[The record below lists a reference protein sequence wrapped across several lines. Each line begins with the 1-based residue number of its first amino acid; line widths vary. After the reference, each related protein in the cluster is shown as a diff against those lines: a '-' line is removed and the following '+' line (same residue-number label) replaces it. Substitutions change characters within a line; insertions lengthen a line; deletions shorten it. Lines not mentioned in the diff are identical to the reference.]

1 MNRINI
7 IYYLTMSDPEKMDSR
22 NSLNNSEP
30 GPSSP
35 VREDSGTKRSR
46 SPESIDSETSKRS
59 RKEKRS
65 RRMDPEDIKLIAKE
79 MFSMLNVA
87 SSSSSS
93 QNSSGGRVEPDTVG
107 QDSSDAV
114 QDSDSPGS
122 VIALQGSEN
131 DDLVSLH
138 APSKLTDSGDSKLSG
153 KSAASRVTED
163 FPEEDEAFTKVSERA
178 FKKTLLLLSEV
189 LGDKLPSRP
198 LSRAGLRG
206 MSDRGDSLG
215 QDADKRCF
223 PHSSLIQS
231 SFDHIKEAMTGSI
244 DADLSDPTNLPDKL
258 DSRILSESGTKKLKV
273 PSYHDKYYSLHS
285 DVFSS
290 LAPEVDHS
298 LENHVFGKRSG
309 SWKSQKCI
317 SAKDVT
323 SIERSSRK
331 TLCVI
336 SSMDVLLDAIQ
347 SILEKDKVESP
358 ELSLLFSSLSRSIA
372 HAAAHSAQGVAQSM
386 VARRKCFLSAAGK
399 EVPEP
404 IHEWLLC
411 QPLLSN
417 SDKPSS
423 LFGNVTGKIRD
434 FKQKQDKAAANV
446 SLASLKHPGHSSSKS
461 KSSKPKSSGAHTHS
475 RDAYSGRADNRRP
488 QFKGNSAASQF
499 KKPFP
504 GSFGSKKGGR

>member
-1 MNRINI
+1 
-7 IYYLTMSDPEKMDSR
+7 MSDLENKENRDGMNTAVSDP
-22 NSLNNSEP
+22 NI
-30 GPSSP
+30 PSNG
-35 VREDSGTKRSR
+35 ET
-46 SPESIDSETSKRS
+46 TSKRARSPDSLASSEESHGKKS

-65 RRMDPEDIKLIAKE
+65 RRLDPEDIQLIARE
-79 MFSMLNVA
+79 MFSLMNVA
-87 SSSSSS
+87 NSAGPSS
-93 QNSSGGRVEPDTVG
+93 QVSKDATVAPDPGVQDNS
-107 QDSSDAV
+107 V
-114 QDSDSPGS
+114 QDSDSGS
-122 VIALQGSEN
+122 VIARQGSDQE
-131 DDLVSLH
+131 DGISIH
-138 APSKLTDSGDSKLSG
+138 APSKFTENSGDSKLSG
-153 KSAASRVTED
+153 KSAVSRVNED
-163 FPEEDEAFTKVSERA
+163 FPVEDDVFTKQSERA

-198 LSRAGLRG
+198 LPNAGLRG

-215 QDADKRCF
+215 QDVDKKCF
-223 PHSSLIQS
+223 PHSSLIRS
-231 SFDHIKEAMTGSI
+231 SFEHIKETMTGSV

-258 DSRILSESGTKKLKV
+258 DSRILSESTANKMKV

-290 LAPEVDHS
+290 LPPEVDHS
-298 LENHVFGKRSG
+298 LENHVFGKKSG

-317 SAKDVT
+317 SAKDVA
-323 SIERSSRK
+323 SIERSGRRS
-331 TLCVI
+331 LCVI
-336 SSMDVLLDAIQ
+336 SSMDVLVDAIQ

-386 VARRKCFLSAAGK
+386 VARRKCFISAAGK

-417 SDKPSS
+417 TDKPSS

-446 SLASLKHPGHSSSKS
+446 SLASLKHSSHSSSRS
-461 KSSKPKSSGAHTHS
+461 KSSNPKTSGAGTHS
-475 RDAYSGRADNRRP
+475 RDSHAGRSDNRRP
-488 QFKGNSAASQF
+488 QFKGNSAAGFF

-504 GSFGSKKGGR
+504 GGFGSKKGGK